1 MKMLAG
7 CGRRMS
13 TNLRAHAF
21 TSLFEP
27 TLFEATRR
35 PLQEALSLPAH
46 TYTSPEWHAAEVQ
59 AIFGRQWMLV
69 GRVDELEQPGS
80 YITLDAPALGPLIA
94 LRSKDGE
101 LRAFANVC
109 RHRGAKLM
117 SEPQGVLRG
126 GLTCPYHAWTYD
138 TEGNLRGAPKMKEN
152 KCFDKAQYPLKPLQL
167 ETMAGFVFV
176 AADEQVPPLHETFG
190 NLEQNLLSRFPL
202 EDMMTVG
209 RAECTPLHPPL
220 PCTGLWWRCS
230 RASQRTLAVA
240 QTRSSATGS
249 S

>member
-1 MKMLAG
+1 MKRLAG

-59 AIFGRQWMLV
+59 AVFGRQWMLV

-138 TEGNLRGAPKMKEN
+138 TEGNLRGAPKMKE
-152 KCFDKAQYPLKPLQL
+152 
-167 ETMAGFVFV
+167 
-176 AADEQVPPLHETFG
+176 
-190 NLEQNLLSRFPL
+190 R
-202 EDMMTVG
+202 
-209 RAECTPLHPPL
+209 
-220 PCTGLWWRCS
+220 
-230 RASQRTLAVA
+230 RTNAL
-240 QTRSSATGS
+240 TRRSTR
-249 S
+249 